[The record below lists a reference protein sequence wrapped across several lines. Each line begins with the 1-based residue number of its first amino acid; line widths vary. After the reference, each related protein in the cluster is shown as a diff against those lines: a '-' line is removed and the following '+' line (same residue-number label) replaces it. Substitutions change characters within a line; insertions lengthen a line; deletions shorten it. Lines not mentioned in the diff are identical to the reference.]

1 MNERR
6 SHRRDRSDAAAT
18 KLDQA
23 ASSARSVVV
32 FIPTLGAGG
41 AERVASI
48 LANTWHSYPGLRVTV
63 LLMFE
68 DEIFYPVDPGVKLV
82 GLGLQPNLTPLK
94 KVRALTKAFGSFR
107 KAVLAEQPA
116 FVLSFM
122 NKYNVFCL
130 AALTGSGVPVI
141 VSERDSP
148 TEPGRR
154 LNWLLREWLYPRAK
168 GIITQSK
175 LSEQH
180 LIKRRCHTNIAVI
193 SNPVDNLT
201 PQSTEPREKI
211 VLNVARLV
219 PKKGHSDLLEA
230 FARADAGDW
239 RLVLCG
245 DGPLRPELEKQAR
258 TLGIGDKV
266 LFEGTVKN
274 VWRWYARASV
284 FAFTSYFEGFP
295 NALAEAMSAGVAP
308 VSYDCPTGPA
318 ELIEDGKNGF
328 LVPVGNVD
336 EFAQRLKALTAD
348 PDLTRQISAH
358 ATAVADRLE
367 VSVVA
372 KEYFDFCVRSAAL
385 EGTSR

>member
-1 MNERR
+1 M
-6 SHRRDRSDAAAT
+6 
-18 KLDQA
+18 
-23 ASSARSVVV
+23 

-48 LANTWHSYPGLRVTV
+48 LANTWHSYPGVRVTV

-94 KVRALTKAFGSFR
+94 KVRALTKALGSFR

-230 FARADAGDW
+230 FARADVGDW

-245 DGPLRPELEKQAR
+245 DGPLRPELEKQAK
-258 TLGIGDKV
+258 TIGIGDRV

-318 ELIEDGKNGF
+318 ELIEDGKNGY

-348 PDLTRQISAH
+348 PELTRQISER